1 VAVQHNKFV
10 AASSAAKLRTRQ
22 EEELRAMVAE
32 QERRATEFEKLFD
45 LVSCVTGG
53 CPLRLGGHHQGLDH
67 CVPFGLAAERHIK
80 GLIQACKCG
89 NLGYGMDPM
98 WHNALV

>member
-1 VAVQHNKFV
+1 MCRVARQVAVQHNKFV

-45 LVSCVTGG
+45 LVSSVTSQCCQVILSLQGRIKSLSSMCILPARPCVVGSKQV
-53 CPLRLGGHHQGLDH
+53 LG
-67 CVPFGLAAERHIK
+67 
-80 GLIQACKCG
+80 
-89 NLGYGMDPM
+89 
-98 WHNALV
+98 